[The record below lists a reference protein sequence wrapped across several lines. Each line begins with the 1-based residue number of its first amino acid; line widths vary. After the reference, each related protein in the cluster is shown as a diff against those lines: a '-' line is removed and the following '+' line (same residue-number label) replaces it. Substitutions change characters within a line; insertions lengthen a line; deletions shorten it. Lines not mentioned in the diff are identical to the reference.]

1 MTQKWVWDYLD
12 IETVPLEEFR
22 KEAQDDYTWKKEG
35 IRDFTK
41 NKIITI
47 QYQQL
52 DGNTGKPVNELK
64 ILKEWE
70 SSEEEIVKTFAKD
83 IDLDGIDF
91 HGRPT
96 YVWDFRPVGN
106 NLNFEWAHLTPKLKK
121 YCGIN
126 FDFTELAH
134 NMELTPTSILINHGV
149 KKGSTKMFGK
159 EGKAV
164 NMKDWYYNKQYDK
177 IIEYIED
184 ETKMF
189 VNKFS
194 EIYEYLKKFSKV

>member
-35 IRDFTK
+35 IRDFAR

-64 ILKEWE
+64 ILKEWNN
-70 SSEEEIVKTFAKD
+70 SSEEEIVKIFAD
-83 IDLDGIDF
+83 EME
-91 HGRPT
+91 PT
-96 YVWDFRPVGN
+96 DYWNFRPVGN

-164 NMKDWYYNKQYDK
+164 NMKDWYYNKDYDT
-177 IIEYIED
+177 IENYIREETED
-184 ETKMF
+184 F
-189 VNKFS
+189 VNKFQ
-194 EIYEYLKKFSKV
+194 EIYEYLKKFSKQ